1 MDFASEIS
9 SVCDIDIFSG
19 DDGLSKVSIIP
30 YKGYYS
36 STDFT
41 VVLVGLTLPLMAL
54 GGKGIVS
61 VAANI
66 CPGKMAQLCNA
77 MKNGDLKT
85 AQQLHKELYALCK
98 TLFCETN
105 PIPCKAA
112 GKRKKTLMKP

>member
-1 MDFASEIS
+1 
-9 SVCDIDIFSG
+9 
-19 DDGLSKVSIIP
+19 
-30 YKGYYS
+30 
-36 STDFT
+36 

-66 CPGKMAQLCNA
+66 CPGKMAQLCSA
-77 MKNGDLKT
+77 MKTGDLKT

-112 GKRKKTLMKP
+112 GKRKKKDRKR